1 MEEENMKKII
11 CILLTVFLLASMST
25 AAFAKI
31 KAGEPV
37 NYDKNGIK
45 ITYTEDFEKMKGTF
59 LPYDIGLYYDGIG
72 EILFFYYALSREEFN
87 ILMEKPEDEWT
98 EADKALM
105 RGKQTRMSCV
115 ISINEGR
122 GIPEIIELL
131 NEDGDDTLLTED
143 DFTEIGKA
151 GDTTFYIVDTHEDE
165 EAYLAGIAPAY
176 QEEYVA
182 LKEALTECL
191 KKAEFSEPSVPGSA
205 RIGQVIHFEGTDLD
219 GNPVS
224 SEDIFKEHEI
234 TMVNIWSTWCHNC
247 VKEMT
252 GLGDMSR
259 KLADKNVAVVGICMD
274 ADKKPEECRQI
285 LKDHNVDFLNLM
297 PVNDLYEL
305 LEYDGAFPTSYFFGS
320 DGTLLCRSFKGAPA
334 KMDEYEKVIDSL
346 LKGNEPEVKEPE
358 SLRTAPNDAGVYR
371 VFVSDTD
378 GNMVKGA
385 AVQFCSDSTCMM
397 AKTDENG
404 VASFKADEG
413 QIYTIHMLKVP
424 SGYEKNNEEFK
435 TETVYC
441 DIYISL
447 QKAESN

>member
-1 MEEENMKKII
+1 MKKII

-131 NEDGDDTLLTED
+131 NEDGDETLLTED

-165 EAYLAGIAPAY
+165 EAYLAGINAKY
-176 QEEYVA
+176 FIS
-182 LKEALTECL
+182 
-191 KKAEFSEPSVPGSA
+191 FS
-205 RIGQVIHFEGTDLD
+205 RI
-219 GNPVS
+219 
-224 SEDIFKEHEI
+224 K
-234 TMVNIWSTWCHNC
+234 
-247 VKEMT
+247 
-252 GLGDMSR
+252 
-259 KLADKNVAVVGICMD
+259 
-274 ADKKPEECRQI
+274 
-285 LKDHNVDFLNLM
+285 
-297 PVNDLYEL
+297 
-305 LEYDGAFPTSYFFGS
+305 
-320 DGTLLCRSFKGAPA
+320 
-334 KMDEYEKVIDSL
+334 
-346 LKGNEPEVKEPE
+346 
-358 SLRTAPNDAGVYR
+358 
-371 VFVSDTD
+371 
-378 GNMVKGA
+378 
-385 AVQFCSDSTCMM
+385 
-397 AKTDENG
+397 
-404 VASFKADEG
+404 
-413 QIYTIHMLKVP
+413 
-424 SGYEKNNEEFK
+424 
-435 TETVYC
+435 
-441 DIYISL
+441 
-447 QKAESN
+447 

>member
-1 MEEENMKKII
+1 MKKRL
-11 CILLTVFLLASMST
+11 CILLTVLLLASMST
-25 AAFAKI
+25 VAFAKI
-31 KAGEPV
+31 KAGEAV
-37 NYDKNGIK
+37 NYDRNGIK

-59 LPYDIGLYYDGIG
+59 LPCDAGVYYDGLG
-72 EILFFYYALSREEFN
+72 EFLFYYYALSQEEFN
-87 ILMEKPEDEWT
+87 LLMGKPEDEWT
-98 EADKALM
+98 EAEKALM
-105 RGKQTRMSCV
+105 RGKQTLMSIV
-115 ISINEGR
+115 VSINEGR
-122 GIPEIIELL
+122 GIPELIEIL
-131 NEDGDDTLLTED
+131 NDDGTETLLTEN

-151 GDTTFYIVDTHEDE
+151 GGTTYYILDTHEDE

-182 LKEALTECL
+182 LKEALTESL
-191 KKAEFSEPSVPGSA
+191 KKAEFSEPPVPGSA
-205 RIGQVIHFEGTDLD
+205 KIGQVIHFEGTDLD

-247 VKEMT
+247 VNEMT
-252 GLGDMSR
+252 GLSEMSR

-274 ADKKPEECRQI
+274 ADEKPEECSKI

-297 PVNDLYEL
+297 PVDGLYEL
-305 LEYDGAFPTSYFFGS
+305 LEYDGVFPTSYFFGS
-320 DGTLLCRSFKGAPA
+320 DGTLLCRSFRGAPA

-346 LKGNEPEVKEPE
+346 LKGKEPEVKEPE

-371 VFVSDTD
+371 VIVSDTE

-404 VASFKADEG
+404 VAVFKADEG
-413 QIYTIHMLKVP
+413 LIYTIHMLKAP
-424 SGYEKNNEEFK
+424 AGYEKNNEEFK
-435 TETVYC
+435 TGDVYC

-447 QKAESN
+447 QKADSN